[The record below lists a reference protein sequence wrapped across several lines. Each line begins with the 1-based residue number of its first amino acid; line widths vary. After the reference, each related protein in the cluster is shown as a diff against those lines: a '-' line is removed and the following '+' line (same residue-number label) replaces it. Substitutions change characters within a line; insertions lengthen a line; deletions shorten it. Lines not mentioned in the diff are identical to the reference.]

1 MPTLKNRQRVGLGDF
16 SGVRRQQPMRQN
28 GCSLTRLFLAGILSQ
43 LYALYADISNRVMDT
58 LSDFAPR
65 VETYSIDEQYLDM
78 TGMSRYFP
86 LEDYGR
92 KIQQRILQIAH
103 VPVGVGFA
111 QTKTLAKLAN
121 HAAKTWTKTG
131 GVVDLS
137 ATSRQKRLMSLVPVN
152 EVWGVGR
159 KISNRLNAM
168 GIVTALDLARAETTM
183 IRKTFGVVVER
194 TVRELNGESCI
205 ELEEVAKTKEQIICS
220 RSFGKKIELYEHM
233 HQAICEYSERAAE
246 KLRAEKRVCSFVSV
260 FIQTSHYA
268 SGPQYYNHRSERLE
282 YPSADTRDIINAA
295 VRLLKTIWKSGVKYH
310 KAGIMLTDFS
320 DPSVNS
326 SN

>member
-1 MPTLKNRQRVGLGDF
+1 MFALVDVNSFYASCERIFRPDIANKPVIVLSNNDGCVIARSKEVKLLGIKMGALYFEIQSLVKKHDIQVF
-16 SGVRRQQPMRQN
+16 SSN
-28 GCSLTRLFLAGILSQ
+28 YT
-43 LYALYADISNRVMDT
+43 LYADISNRVMDT
-58 LSDFAPR
+58 LSGFAPR
-65 VETYSIDEQYLDM
+65 VETYSIDEQFLDM
-78 TGMSRYFP
+78 TGMLRNFP

-220 RSFGKKIELYEHM
+220 RSFGKKLSSMSICIRLSASIQREQQRNFELKNESVPLSLFLSKPAIT
-233 HQAICEYSERAAE
+233 QAE
-246 KLRAEKRVCSFVSV
+246 LN
-260 FIQTSHYA
+260 T
-268 SGPQYYNHRSERLE
+268 
-282 YPSADTRDIINAA
+282 TT
-295 VRLLKTIWKSGVKYH
+295 TILNG
-310 KAGIMLTDFS
+310 
-320 DPSVNS
+320 
-326 SN
+326 

>member
-1 MPTLKNRQRVGLGDF
+1 
-16 SGVRRQQPMRQN
+16 
-28 GCSLTRLFLAGILSQ
+28 
-43 LYALYADISNRVMDT
+43 MDT
-58 LSDFAPR
+58 LSGFAPR
-65 VETYSIDEQYLDM
+65 VETYSIDEQFLDM
-78 TGMSRYFP
+78 TGMLRNFP

-205 ELEEVAKTKEQIICS
+205 ELEEVAKLKS
-220 RSFGKKIELYEHM
+220 K
-233 HQAICEYSERAAE
+233 
-246 KLRAEKRVCSFVSV
+246 SFVHV
-260 FIQTSHYA
+260 H
-268 SGPQYYNHRSERLE
+268 LE
-282 YPSADTRDIINAA
+282 KN
-295 VRLLKTIWKSGVKYH
+295 
-310 KAGIMLTDFS
+310 
-320 DPSVNS
+320 
-326 SN
+326 

>member
-1 MPTLKNRQRVGLGDF
+1 MFALIDVNSFYASCERIFRPDIANKPVIVLSNNDGCVIARSKEVKLLGIKMGALYFEIQSLVKKHDIQVF
-16 SGVRRQQPMRQN
+16 SSN
-28 GCSLTRLFLAGILSQ
+28 YT
-43 LYALYADISNRVMDT
+43 LYADISNRVMDT
-58 LSDFAPR
+58 LSGFAPR
-65 VETYSIDEQYLDM
+65 VETYSIDEQFLDM
-78 TGMSRYFP
+78 TGMLRNFP

-233 HQAICEYSERAAE
+233 GVVSENG
-246 KLRAEKRVCSFVSV
+246 K
-260 FIQTSHYA
+260 
-268 SGPQYYNHRSERLE
+268 
-282 YPSADTRDIINAA
+282 
-295 VRLLKTIWKSGVKYH
+295 
-310 KAGIMLTDFS
+310 
-320 DPSVNS
+320 
-326 SN
+326 